1 MPYAYERRESKEGMI
16 LIMANYELL
25 DEIEKYGRA
34 NKIPILLD
42 DSLEYISNLL
52 SEIRPKRILE
62 IGTAIGFSAI
72 NFSKYLADGGRI
84 DTIEIESL
92 RVEQA
97 LQNIEN
103 VGVSDKIRV
112 IEGDAL
118 DILPYLVEK
127 YDVIFIDAAKGKYN
141 EFFKHAKRLCK
152 AGGYIIADN
161 VLYKGMVQS
170 DYNKH
175 KQRTAVNK
183 LRIFID
189 TVLKDTE
196 LESKLLDIGD
206 GLMICK
212 AIEKCDILEKS
223 K

>member
-1 MPYAYERRESKEGMI
+1 
-16 LIMANYELL
+16 MARYELL
-25 DEIEKYGRA
+25 EEIEKFGRE
-34 NKIPILLD
+34 NKIPILLG
-42 DSLEYISNLL
+42 DSLEYISNML
-52 SEIRPKRILE
+52 STIKPRRILE

-72 NFSKYLADGGRI
+72 NFSKYLTEDGRI

-97 LQNIEN
+97 LENIEK
-103 VGVSDKIRV
+103 VGVTNKIRV

-118 DILPYLVEK
+118 DVLPYLNEM

-141 EFFKHAKRLCK
+141 EFFEHALRLCK
-152 AGGYIIADN
+152 KGGYIIADN

-189 TVLKDTE
+189 SVLNNQN
-196 LESKLLDIGD
+196 LESELLDIGD

-212 AIEKCDILEKS
+212 VKLENE
-223 K
+223 

>member
-1 MPYAYERRESKEGMI
+1 
-16 LIMANYELL
+16 MAHYELL
-25 DEIEKYGRA
+25 KEIEDYGRS
-34 NKIPILLD
+34 NKIPILLN

-52 SEIRPKRILE
+52 LQIKPRRILE

-72 NFSKYLADGGRI
+72 NFSKFLTDDGRI
-84 DTIEIESL
+84 DTIEIECL

-97 LQNIEN
+97 LENIEK

-118 DILPYLVEK
+118 DILPYLNEM

-141 EFFKHAKRLCK
+141 EFFEHALRLCK
-152 AGGYIIADN
+152 KGGYIIADN
-161 VLYKGMVQS
+161 VLYKGMVIG

-183 LRIFID
+183 LRIFIES
-189 TVLKDTE
+189 VLNNNQ
-196 LESKLLDIGD
+196 LESRLLDIGD
-206 GLMICK
+206 GLMVCK
-212 AIEKCDILEKS
+212 IKEDDL
-223 K
+223 

>member
-1 MPYAYERRESKEGMI
+1 
-16 LIMANYELL
+16 MANYELL
-25 DEIEKYGRA
+25 KEIEKYGRD

-42 DSLEYISNLL
+42 DSLEYISNIL
-52 SEIRPKRILE
+52 EKVKPYRILE

-72 NFSKYLADGGRI
+72 NFSKYLSENGRI

-97 LQNIEN
+97 LENIQR
-103 VGVSDKIRV
+103 VGVSNKIRV

-127 YDVIFIDAAKGKYN
+127 YDVVFIDAAKGKYN
-141 EFFKHAKRLCK
+141 EFFEHAKRLCK

-189 TVLKDTE
+189 TVLNDEK
-196 LESKLLDIGD
+196 LESELLDIGD
-206 GLMICK
+206 GLMI
-212 AIEKCDILEKS
+212 S
-223 K
+223 KVKEEM

>member
-1 MPYAYERRESKEGMI
+1 
-16 LIMANYELL
+16 MANYELL
-25 DEIEKYGRA
+25 AEIEKYGRD
-34 NKIPILLD
+34 NKIPTLLD

-52 SEIRPKRILE
+52 SKIKPMRVLE

-97 LQNIEN
+97 LQNIER
-103 VGVSDKIRV
+103 VCVSDKIRV

-127 YDVIFIDAAKGKYN
+127 YDVVFIDAAKGKYN
-141 EFFKHAKRLCK
+141 EFFEHAKRLCK
-152 AGGYIIADN
+152 PGGYIIADN

-183 LRIFID
+183 LRLFID
-189 TVLKDTE
+189 TVMNDKE
-196 LESKLLDIGD
+196 LESQLLDIGD

-212 AIEKCDILEKS
+212 STKEMWYYENVWIGLW
-223 K
+223 

>member
-1 MPYAYERRESKEGMI
+1 MV
-16 LIMANYELL
+16 NYDLL
-25 DEIEKYGRA
+25 DEIEKFGRE

-42 DSLEYISNLL
+42 DSLEYITNMLN
-52 SEIRPKRILE
+52 EIKPYRLLE

-72 NFSKYLADGGRI
+72 SFSKYLKDGGRI

-97 LQNIEN
+97 LENIEK
-103 VGVSDKIRV
+103 VGVQDKIRV

-118 DILPYLVEK
+118 DVLPYLQEE

-141 EFFKHAKRLCK
+141 EFFEHAMRLCK
-152 AGGYIIADN
+152 KGGYIIADN

-183 LRIFID
+183 LRTFID
-189 TVLKDTE
+189 SVLNNEKLDA
-196 LESKLLDIGD
+196 KLLDIGD
-206 GLMICK
+206 GLIIAKMK
-212 AIEKCDILEKS
+212 EE
-223 K
+223 

>member
-1 MPYAYERRESKEGMI
+1 
-16 LIMANYELL
+16 MANYELL
-25 DEIEKYGRA
+25 KEIEKYGRD

-42 DSLEYISNLL
+42 DSLEYISNIL
-52 SEIRPKRILE
+52 EKVKPYRILE

-72 NFSKYLADGGRI
+72 NFSKYLPENGRI

-97 LQNIEN
+97 LENIQK
-103 VGVSDKIRV
+103 VGVSNQIRV

-127 YDVIFIDAAKGKYN
+127 YDVVFIDAAKGKYN
-141 EFFKHAKRLCK
+141 EFFEHAKRLCK

-183 LRIFID
+183 LRLFID
-189 TVLKDTE
+189 TVLNDEK
-196 LESKLLDIGD
+196 LESELLDIGD
-206 GLMICK
+206 GLMI
-212 AIEKCDILEKS
+212 S
-223 K
+223 KVKEEM

>member
-1 MPYAYERRESKEGMI
+1 
-16 LIMANYELL
+16 MANYELL
-25 DEIEKYGRA
+25 AEIEKYGRD

-42 DSLEYISNLL
+42 DSLEYISDLL
-52 SEIRPKRILE
+52 SKIKPMRILE

-97 LQNIEN
+97 LQNIER

-118 DILPYLVEK
+118 EILPYLVEK

-141 EFFKHAKRLCK
+141 EFFEHAKRLCK
-152 AGGYIIADN
+152 FGGYIIADN

-189 TVLKDTE
+189 TVISDKKF
-196 LESKLLDIGD
+196 ESQLLDIGD

-212 AIEKCDILEKS
+212 FTKEM
-223 K
+223 

>member
-1 MPYAYERRESKEGMI
+1 
-16 LIMANYELL
+16 MAHYELL
-25 DEIEKYGRA
+25 EEIERYGRK

-42 DSLEYISNLL
+42 DSLEYINNLL
-52 SEIRPKRILE
+52 SKIKPKRILE

-72 NFSKYLADGGRI
+72 NFSKYLTEGGRI

-97 LQNIEN
+97 LENIEK

-112 IEGDAL
+112 MEGDAL
-118 DILPYLVEK
+118 NILPYLNEL
-127 YDVIFIDAAKGKYN
+127 YDVVFIDAAKGKYN
-141 EFFKHAKRLCK
+141 EFFEHALRLCK
-152 AGGYIIADN
+152 KGGYIIADN

-183 LRIFID
+183 LRIFISS
-189 TVLKDTE
+189 VLSNNKLD
-196 LESKLLDIGD
+196 SNLLDIGD

-212 AIEKCDILEKS
+212 VKEEN
-223 K
+223 